1 MLVLKIQNGY
11 EDLKNDV
18 EGITIKWLK
27 ENKIYYDKIVFDVK
41 DKGKYCKEN
50 HINIMI
56 EDDPINLRKLI
67 DNTNV
72 IIYDYPY
79 NRIDEFNNVTRAY
92 SWYDIYYKIKCIK
105 EEKNDISNN

>member
-67 DNTNV
+67 DNTNKAKH
-72 IIYDYPY
+72 
-79 NRIDEFNNVTRAY
+79 T
-92 SWYDIYYKIKCIK
+92 IKKLIMALPHLWFK
-105 EEKNDISNN
+105 LSKAFFFSSLRLIF